1 MNAGAAVT
9 LYVMGAVTVLA
20 FVLAV
25 MPRPARHRHL
35 PEALGLAGIV
45 ATLAVTVAQWGEG
58 QVAFGGELR
67 VDRFGL
73 LMTWIILIAAAATL
87 LLARGEPAAVGRRA
101 EFTGLVLAAATGM
114 MLTVM
119 SGDLITLFIGIE
131 LLSVSLYVLCAIE
144 VARERS
150 LESGMKYLITGSI
163 GTALLIYGFALLYGV
178 TGTTSLAEIPERLAG
193 VDGLTSQPLLVAAI
207 ALIVV
212 ALGFKA
218 SAVPFHMWT
227 PDVYQGAPTPVTAF
241 MGTGTKTAAMG
252 AFLLV
257 FTGATHQAAG
267 DWRALIGA
275 LAVITMVVG
284 NVGALLQDD
293 LKRMLAWSGI
303 AQGGYLLMGV
313 AVGTLAGAESLIY
326 YLFAYVAMTLAAF
339 AIVILRE
346 REVEDGNRLTAFAG
360 YGRARPWAGV
370 VMTVA
375 MVSLAGFPP
384 FAGFVGKFLL
394 FGSAVDAGMSWLAI
408 VAAIASV
415 VSVVY
420 YLRVVIVMW
429 SPAPTERPRE
439 HRVTVPPAV
448 AAVAIAGAVAVVGLA
463 VGAQPML
470 DLCADAARALM
481 IP

>member
-1 MNAGAAVT
+1 MNAGAALT
-9 LYVMGAVTVLA
+9 MYVMGATMVLA

-25 MPRPARHRHL
+25 VPLPTSLRRL
-35 PEALGLAGIV
+35 PEFTGIAGIV
-45 ATLAVTVAQWGEG
+45 ATLAITVAQWGER
-58 QVAFGGELR
+58 QVAFYGELR
-67 VDRFGL
+67 IDRFGL
-73 LMTWIILIAAAATL
+73 LMTWIIMLSALATIA
-87 LLARGEPAAVGRRA
+87 LAWGEPAAAGRRP

-131 LLSVSLYVLCAIE
+131 LLSVSLYILCAIE
-144 VARERS
+144 VTRERS
-150 LESGMKYLITGSI
+150 LESGLKYLITGSI

-178 TGTTSLAEIPERLAG
+178 AGTTSLAGIADRLAT
-193 VDGLTSQPLLVAAI
+193 VDGLASQPLLVAAI

-241 MGTGTKTAAMG
+241 LGTGTKAAAMG

-257 FTGATHQAAG
+257 FTGATQQASG
-267 DWRALIGA
+267 DWRVLIGA
-275 LAVITMVVG
+275 MAVITMVVG
-284 NVGALLQDD
+284 NVGALMQQNV
-293 LKRMLAWSGI
+293 KRMLAWSSI
-303 AQGGYLLMGV
+303 AQAGYLLMGV
-313 AVGTLAGAESLIY
+313 AVGTEAGAAALIY

-339 AIVILRE
+339 GIVVLRE
-346 REVEDGNRLTAFAG
+346 REVEDGDRLAAFTG

-370 VMTVA
+370 VMTLA
-375 MVSLAGFPP
+375 LLSLAGFPP
-384 FAGFVGKFLL
+384 LAGFVGKFLL

-408 VAAIASV
+408 VAAVASAI
-415 VSVVY
+415 SVVY

-429 SPAPTERPRE
+429 SPAPEDQRPERRLQVPRS
-439 HRVTVPPAV
+439 V
-448 AAVAIAGAVAVVGLA
+448 AGVATLGAVAVIGLA
-463 VGAQPML
+463 IWAQPL
-470 DLCADAARALM
+470 IELCTDAARALM